1 MAEARTCTTPP
12 SHETVGVRV
21 VALLGLLLAVLLT
34 LPAGAA
40 SRHACR
46 RQCSAFLAGCGGTTK
61 QVRRCRR
68 MIIRT
73 CRRAGL
79 AACLQTTTTAG
90 RSTTS
95 TTTMPLLSLV
105 GLVPGVGTASD
116 IVVDGTTH
124 RAYVAS
130 REFGLS
136 VVNVSTPSAP
146 MVIGA
151 SNPPFYGRRVAVAGT
166 LAVGTAGGLGFRVV
180 GLTRPTAART
190 VGSLS
195 GTFSGVAFAG
205 TTAYATV
212 AGQSGTDLVVVDL
225 TTPAAP
231 DIVGR
236 VSLGSGGDLRVVGS
250 LAYVAAGSNGLKI
263 VNVTNP
269 NHPI

>member
-46 RQCSAFLAGCGGTTK
+46 RQCSAFLAGCGGTRK

-79 AACLQTTTTAG
+79 AACLQTTTTSG
-90 RSTTS
+90 RSTSTS

-151 SNPPFYGRRVAVAGT
+151 SNPPFYGQRVAVAGT
-166 LAVGTAGGLGFRVV
+166 LAVGTAGRHRRLCGRLLNDPRGGCYRPHASDEHRLAGYGGACGRRRGQTALRRGWKPLQSDRHHDAAHPRAPHQHAGVRCAA
-180 GLTRPTAART
+180 TR
-190 VGSLS
+190 
-195 GTFSGVAFAG
+195 
-205 TTAYATV
+205 
-212 AGQSGTDLVVVDL
+212 
-225 TTPAAP
+225 
-231 DIVGR
+231 GR
-236 VSLGSGGDLRVVGS
+236 GHGG
-250 LAYVAAGSNGLKI
+250 
-263 VNVTNP
+263 
-269 NHPI
+269 

>member
-1 MAEARTCTTPP
+1 MHDA
-12 SHETVGVRV
+12 
-21 VALLGLLLAVLLT
+21 T
-34 LPAGAA
+34 LELD
-40 SRHACR
+40 RRRACR
-46 RQCSAFLAGCGGTTK
+46 GFAGTVACRLADIAGRRCEPTRLPPPVFGVLAGCGGTRK

-79 AACLQTTTTAG
+79 AACLQTTTTTG
-90 RSTTS
+90 RST

-151 SNPPFYGRRVAVAGT
+151 SNPPFYGQRVAVAGT

-180 GLTRPTAART
+180 DLTRPTAPRT

-212 AGQSGTDLVVVDL
+212 AGPRGT
-225 TTPAAP
+225 AP
-231 DIVGR
+231 
-236 VSLGSGGDLRVVGS
+236 LVVGS
-250 LAYVAAGSNGLKI
+250 
-263 VNVTNP
+263 T
-269 NHPI
+269 